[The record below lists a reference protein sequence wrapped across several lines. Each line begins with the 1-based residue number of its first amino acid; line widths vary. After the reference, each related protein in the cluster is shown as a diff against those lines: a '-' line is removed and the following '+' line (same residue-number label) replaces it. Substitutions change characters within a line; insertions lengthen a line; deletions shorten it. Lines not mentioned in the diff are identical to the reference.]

1 MEILEA
7 KKLLTKGAKVLS
19 NNKLISTFCGSIS
32 MRFENSSF
40 FVNKQDIFF
49 TLPNDDDFILL
60 EGKKDYRWREACEHA
75 PIYQNIFKSITTAK
89 VACICMPTFLSA
101 YGLEHASFEPKD
113 ILGSEFG
120 NIFIYD
126 TKDPDDWLE
135 RAPSEIVRHFI
146 STGSCVMLLKG
157 AGVCAYERTFG
168 ELARKLIILENSA
181 KLLTIAR
188 KF

>member
-7 KKLLTKGAKVLS
+7 KKLLTKGAKILS

-32 MRFENSSF
+32 MKFENSSF

-49 TLPNDDDFILL
+49 TLPNNDDFILL
-60 EGKKDYRWREACEHA
+60 EGKKDYRWKEACEHA
-75 PIYQNIFKSITTAK
+75 LIYQNIFKSITGAR
-89 VACICMPTFLSA
+89 VACVCMPTFLSA

-113 ILGSEFG
+113 ILGQEFG

-126 TKDPDDWLE
+126 TKDADDWLE
-135 RAPSEIVRHFI
+135 RAPSEIVRHFS
-146 STGSCVMLLKG
+146 STGSNIILLKG
-157 AGVCAYERTFG
+157 AGVCAYERTFR

-181 KLLTIAR
+181 KLLTIA
-188 KF
+188 KKL